1 MVNVLNT
8 KLSRR
13 LGVSTSSL
21 SIIMYSLQRVIVFL
35 RCFVS
40 IEVMLFYCSP
50 GNSKKMLCSIVAHK
64 GVRMG
69 TIIATSRFED
79 LDSNTIHDIKETL
92 QTFVSTLR
100 QISPALM

>member
-21 SIIMYSLQRVIVFL
+21 SIIMYSLQRVI
-35 RCFVS
+35 VS